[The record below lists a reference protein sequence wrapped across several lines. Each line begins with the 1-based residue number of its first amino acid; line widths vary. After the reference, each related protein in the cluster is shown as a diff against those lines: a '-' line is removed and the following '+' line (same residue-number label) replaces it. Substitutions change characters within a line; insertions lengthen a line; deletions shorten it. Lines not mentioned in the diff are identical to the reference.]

1 MSATKKRLD
10 LTTQVC
16 CYLISEMFLNVILEL
31 GLRDLQVELHVT
43 DRTLVVTLVNVPV
56 DVLLDLEETLRGE
69 LHLTEGTVGHEAG
82 LGEAV
87 RGRGSRGQLR
97 HGGDG
102 GEGGGTDILRL
113 ERAGQDS

>member
-1 MSATKKRLD
+1 
-10 LTTQVC
+10 
-16 CYLISEMFLNVILEL
+16 MFLNVILEL

-43 DRTLVVTLVNVPV
+43 DGTLVVTLVNVPV
-56 DVLLDLEETLRGE
+56 NVLLDLEETLGGE
-69 LHLTEGTVGHEAG
+69 LHLTEGTVGDEAG

-87 RGRGSRGQLR
+87 RGRGSRGELW

-102 GEGGGTDILRL
+102 GGEGGGADILRL